1 MSSHIS
7 ISAECSTRPLRSTL
21 AVLFAVFFTAM
32 LVVSV
37 SPAYCLPI
45 DGSSDEAPAEEEKN
59 PEDLK
64 NTIKWQTSSEV
75 DNFGFD
81 VFRADSAEG
90 PWEQVNPDTIEGQG
104 TTDEITSYAF
114 EDRTIDPCR
123 AYFYYVESISMSG
136 DREHFTP
143 VGLAKAKLSADDPRC
158 AEASV
163 SEETDS
169 NEPES
174 EESSSEVSEPSGD
187 PTRQ

>member
-1 MSSHIS
+1 MSHL
-7 ISAECSTRPLRSTL
+7 STRSLLPILATL
-21 AVLFAVFFTAM
+21 LPVM
-32 LVVSV
+32 LGLIP
-37 SPAYCLPI
+37 SPAI
-45 DGSSDEAPAEEEKN
+45 SSDETPAEQEKA

-90 PWEQVNPDTIEGQG
+90 PWQQINPETIEGQG

-123 AYFYYVESISMSG
+123 SYFYYVESISMSG

-143 VGLAKAKLSADDPRC
+143 VGQAKAKLPADDPQC
-158 AEASV
+158 AGAAEK
-163 SEETDS
+163 
-169 NEPES
+169 PES
-174 EESSSEVSEPSGD
+174 RQDHKASEDPEAGPDSSGP
-187 PTRQ
+187 